1 MKKGR
6 LLNAPLSAV
15 VASLGHGDRLVICDA
30 GLPIPPGVERI
41 YLAVSH
47 GVPTLAQV
55 LQAVAAEMQVE
66 SVLLAQESLS
76 ASDGHVPPWLPA
88 DWGQTPLTTVS
99 HEEFKRQCAS
109 ARAVVRTGECTP
121 YANVMLI
128 AGVTF

>member
-15 VASLGHGDRLVICDA
+15 VARLGHGDRLVICDA

-41 YLAVSH
+41 DLAVSQ

-76 ASDGHVPPWLPA
+76 ASDGHTPSWLPA

>member
-15 VASLGHGDRLVICDA
+15 VARLGHGDRLVICDA

-41 YLAVSH
+41 DLAVSQ
-47 GVPTLAQV
+47 GVPTLVQV

-88 DWGQTPLTTVS
+88 ELAQKPFNTIS